1 MTIGIRFTDCNISC
15 TMDAAVLGNPEA
27 FTAEL
32 HAQFS
37 TVLRALQ
44 KPDGEPTDWV
54 LESAFGEQ
62 LDELA
67 DDFDL
72 TAEGAVEA
80 FALMSPLAEAG
91 HPPVMLLKAWINA
104 FTTLPESA
112 AQLMERL
119 RGTYDCEDDF
129 VASQLEEA
137 GIDIN
142 AWYGNLIELNG
153 AWDKLSF
160 SQDYAFSGLY
170 VFRR

>member
-1 MTIGIRFTDCNISC
+1 MTIGIRFTDCNITC
-15 TMDAAVLGNPEA
+15 TVEAAVLGNPAA

-32 HAQFS
+32 QAQYS
-37 TVLRALQ
+37 SVLRALD
-44 KPDGEPTDWV
+44 KPDAQPADWV

-62 LDELA
+62 LDELG
-67 DDFDL
+67 DDFDP
-72 TAEGAVEA
+72 TAEGVIEA
-80 FALMSPLAEAG
+80 FALMNPLAEAG
-91 HPPVMLLKAWINA
+91 HPPVMLLKAWISA

-112 AQLMERL
+112 PHLLERL
-119 RGTYDCEDDF
+119 RGTYDCEDEF

-137 GIDIN
+137 GVDIN

-153 AWDKLSF
+153 AWDKLGF

>member
-1 MTIGIRFTDCNISC
+1 MTIGIRFTDCNITC
-15 TMDAAVLGNPEA
+15 TVDAAALGNPEA

-32 HAQFS
+32 QAQYTS
-37 TVLRALQ
+37 ILRALE
-44 KPDGEPTDWV
+44 KPDAEPSDWV

-62 LDELA
+62 LDKLA

-72 TAEGAVEA
+72 TAEGVVEA
-80 FALMSPLAEAG
+80 FALMSPLAEVG
-91 HPPVMLLKAWINA
+91 HPPVMLLNAWTNA

-112 AQLMERL
+112 NHLLERL
-119 RGTYDCEDDF
+119 RGTYDCEDEF

-153 AWDKLSF
+153 AWDKLGF
-160 SQDYAFSGLY
+160 NQDYAFSGLY